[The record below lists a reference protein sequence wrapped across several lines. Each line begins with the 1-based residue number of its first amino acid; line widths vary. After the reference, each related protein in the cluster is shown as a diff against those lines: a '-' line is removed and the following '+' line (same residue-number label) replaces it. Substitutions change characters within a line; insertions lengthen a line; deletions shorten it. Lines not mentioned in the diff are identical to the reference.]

1 MPIQNLGRTEK
12 SSSVLVDTTGLTGV
26 LLVQIQHPGEGV
38 ILERTLPL
46 TFTWTYGSVADF
58 GVDGFIGNEIEVRS
72 FGPGGQELP
81 EGSNA
86 KGFLSDFTGADGDT
100 MFTANLNLPPSF
112 EGQIDVV
119 VPAGAATLTGDSSI
133 AGPPDPV
140 TLTIE
145 YNTIRMVQS
154 PGVSIILPRGR
165 DRNIQFLWT
174 ESVPDFTADDIRL
187 PPRSVVSLIAESF
200 RQLDMDGR
208 RYEIEAMLPSS
219 SNGTTD
225 ITVPAFSAQGEHGR
239 GPRTDVTETWTW
251 DTRTQDRTL
260 TGVTEVADILK
271 ELATLVDGGIV
282 GILENIEHNGF
293 IYLVIAVQPSR
304 QSTPNNFPNFQEQ
317 CGAELWRITIA
328 TGAKRLIRSWN
339 YVTTAARSLCIHDD
353 AVHFFE
359 GSHLAYQIN
368 DDIDTQIVYD
378 GNLDRNVEQRTYA
391 WKADVGQLRKI
402 VGTGVER
409 VGQSF
414 RSAFVNPD
422 ENEAV
427 RDKDYGIHGG
437 TASPMISVDG
447 KLLLVSG
454 YDDLRNI
461 HDIEHAVS
469 DVFNWQLLSLQDTIE
484 PRLPVLETNGL
495 TGWALLEAISETL
508 GAVIGFTPSGQFYF
522 RPHGP
527 DAAEIADATLTASA
541 TSATI
546 QNANTLVLPSSGR
559 CLIAEELCSYTRS
572 GTTLTLTR
580 TNGVEHTAGDRV
592 LFIDHYLSITP
603 NTLVMDIEDVVFS
616 QALEW
621 FYNKII
627 VEFGSNEVSV
637 PNPDSISTY
646 GESELRVKTLLSSQD
661 DVWAE
666 WLANQYLERFSEY
679 REVVTLQM
687 KYTKDVFETDVVY
700 LNIPERAH
708 MSQACEVVEV
718 NHGITDDQSVL
729 TLVTIP

>member
-1 MPIQNLGRTEK
+1 MPVRY
-12 SSSVLVDTTGLTGV
+12 SPPASASDVDAGMGIEGV
-26 LLVQIQHPGEGV
+26 LLVQIQRPGDGV
-38 ILERTLPL
+38 VLETTLPL
-46 TFTWTYGSVADF
+46 TFTWTYGSEQMF
-58 GVDGFIGNEIEVRS
+58 GVDGFIPDEIEVRS

-86 KGFLSDFTGADGDT
+86 IAFLSHFTGADGDT
-100 MFTANLNLPPSF
+100 MFTANLNLPPSS
-112 EGQIDVV
+112 EGQVDVI
-119 VPAGAATLTGDSSI
+119 VPAGAGTLTGDSSI

-140 TLTIE
+140 VLTVQ

-154 PGVSIILPRGR
+154 PGVNIILPTGR
-165 DRNIQFLWT
+165 NTNPQFLWT
-174 ESVPDFTADDIRL
+174 EPVSNFTAEDINLPDD
-187 PPRSVVSLIAESF
+187 SVVSLIPESF
-200 RQLDMDGR
+200 RQLDMEGR
-208 RYEIEAMLPSS
+208 RYEIEAMLPSNA
-219 SNGTTD
+219 NGSVE
-225 ITVPAFSAQGEHGR
+225 ITVPAFAAQGAHGK
-239 GPRTDVTETWTW
+239 GPAEDVTETWTW
-251 DTRTQDRTL
+251 DTRSQNRTL
-260 TGVTEVADILK
+260 TGVTEITTLNKD
-271 ELATLVDGGIV
+271 LATLVDGLFV
-282 GILENIEHNGF
+282 GILEVLEHDGF
-293 IYLVIAVQPSR
+293 VYVVAAVQPSR

-368 DDIDTQIVYD
+368 DDIDTVIVYD

-402 VGTGVER
+402 VGTGVEA

-437 TASPMISVDG
+437 TASPMISVNG
-447 KLLLVSG
+447 KLQLISG
-454 YDDLRNI
+454 YGDLRNI
-461 HDIEHAVS
+461 HDIEHPVS

-508 GAVIGFTPSGQFYF
+508 GAVIGFTPSGRFYLK
-522 RPHGP
+522 PHGP
-527 DAAEIADATLTASA
+527 DAAEIADATLSASA
-541 TSATI
+541 NSATI

-559 CLIAEELCSYTRS
+559 CLIDEELCSYTRS

-603 NTLVMDIEDVVFS
+603 QTLVMDIEDVVFS

-637 PNPDSISTY
+637 PNPDSIATY
-646 GESELRVKTLLSSQD
+646 GESELRVKTLLSAQD

-729 TLVTIP
+729 TLITIP